1 MGDRI
6 GVRKHF
12 LQAKAFEVK
21 KRKGLQWAICECLRD
36 AQSVSNVVGDWARE
50 TTRQGVDLCLGCWW
64 FELYDLLVAILVFQL
79 ETTEPSKRVSEHSRH
94 GPAKA
99 GHYIYTV
106 NT

>member
-1 MGDRI
+1 
-6 GVRKHF
+6 
-12 LQAKAFEVK
+12 
-21 KRKGLQWAICECLRD
+21 
-36 AQSVSNVVGDWARE
+36 
-50 TTRQGVDLCLGCWW
+50 VDLCLGCWW

-99 GHYIYTV
+99 GHYVYTV